1 MIKTRN
7 TSVCS
12 SRTSSK
18 WLSDSNSVS
27 CDHDHSETASVV
39 SGEFAQTASGPPD
52 QIQRYFS
59 RKQCLIS
66 AMSKRFSFP
75 VELPQQFRYAPLL
88 QLAVLLFLLMGSCNS
103 AQAQGLSF
111 SNEMQFGNAGEIVQ
125 TQGQQSASYSIG
137 AREPDYYS
145 INGNPNQSSNG
156 DRGFGWWGRTG
167 YDTGPALGREE
178 SLLFF
183 ETMPYLFWE
192 ETMFLSDLRLWRLNS
207 GRLGGNVGVG
217 VRRYVP
223 AWDRSFGAIMW
234 YDLDA
239 TFKDDFQ
246 ATTISLESRGQHIDW
261 LANIYLPFDVRR
273 QQIGLDFAT
282 DSQRFA
288 GNNILFDQIRTSG
301 YALKGFDME
310 IGAPVG
316 IEFARQFDMRAY
328 AGFYRFDHPDLD
340 SLWGWK
346 ARLEAN
352 VAKYLD
358 LNLALTDDKTFDTR
372 VSFSA
377 SWTIDPAGEAGERAN
392 TWDRML
398 LPPTRLWTIPKA
410 EVAVLEAGNV
420 VINPVTGVPLRVLH
434 VNNNPV
440 LNPGV
445 NAPGAGTVTTP
456 FDTIE
461 NAVNGINAPGIDTYD
476 ILYVHSGSVYD
487 NEPTIVVPEGKRYL
501 GGGDR
506 VEHRIA
512 YNNFTT
518 ARLPRAIGNYRDHAT
533 TPDTTF
539 DPRPVFTNLGNPAG
553 PGVTFNTL
561 AALGGTVTSNTLTEF
576 SGFVVGD
583 PNYAAA
589 TTTADTWTNF
599 PLTTPVNGTF
609 GNGIEFVDLPTP
621 LTQVRFVDLHG
632 SRGNGLDFTNTS
644 DTYNLEA
651 LVVNQSQNHEMFVS
665 GGAPNIT
672 FQSSTRGGTGS
683 RVDSLVINRAN
694 ALAVI
699 APDGAGT
706 LGDNSDLAVTGTTG
720 GSINWID
727 VITDDDGG
735 DGFIFTGGAQSNVTI
750 PVSTTIA
757 NSRGNGIAIFEN
769 TGGNYLISASRTD
782 FVIPNSLFTTIA
794 PTPGTPLVISNPAFN
809 AIQIGRITPA
819 IATTNARVNFVEDV
833 NLVNLSQTISGLF
846 VANTTGDITFT
857 SSEGPMLIDYTVG
870 AVGTA
875 SGIEFF
881 QNFQGDLTFNNAVA
895 INNAGGAGI
904 RITND
909 DNIPVGSAP
918 GVFRFTGASPGLR
931 IDGAN
936 ANQGAT
942 GAAIVIGTDP
952 PAGVPN
958 NNLIPGTG
966 YESLVEFANPV
977 TIENRNG
984 MGLWAANNTGDI
996 RFQGANSV
1004 FNAPGSLLNAG
1015 SVSVI
1020 RLENNIGTVAFTQVN
1035 IETGT
1040 NPIIGYADDDDPTA
1054 LELANTFAAI
1064 DMRTNTGEIRLGEL
1078 NLGGVSEGVF
1088 GINNRRISI
1097 SGGTIEMVDGTGLDI
1112 FTTDAVAIVPTNSI
1126 TRVDIELDT
1135 FNNGTNN
1142 TPDYAL
1148 HLANVKG
1155 SLTVLSGSIGDVVGV
1170 GIDRTENV
1178 TAGAKFDNSELR
1190 ALETVAGLNF
1200 YGSSRSFSATLG
1212 SDNDQGGLDFTDNI
1226 QGVYADSI
1234 DSLRVTNSAYDTQ
1247 AFEAIE
1253 LINVPRF
1260 QVTGSD
1266 FADNQDGPGGT
1277 LATTTFATIRSTM
1290 DRALNDQNAGLDGE
1304 PTLYDFVVGPRNTDF
1319 RNSAPDEQNT
1329 FDETGSNFSIL
1340 LDNQAV
1346 NNAVG
1351 VPNNS
1356 FFDSET
1362 GLIVNNSTF
1371 TSSADATTAIR
1382 GYIRYFDNANS
1393 IANINIAMNEM
1404 LGADDNFDVEVANTD
1419 LGAISIEHNSL
1430 ATENDDNLT
1439 FNAIDNR
1446 IVLEEN
1452 FSTAFRV
1459 VDTGDG
1465 DSFIRIGDTNN
1476 DALTEGGSILND
1488 NIQNPDIEVADTDQG
1503 IFYFDLETD
1512 STVEIA
1518 DLEIHVIEDEE
1529 GLIGGGGTIDAQTVF
1544 LFDNV
1549 SGTTSIDISGN
1560 TILFEDLGATVNPVN
1575 GFIGLVNDMQVV
1587 QFNAVSGNVTLS
1599 SNIDNPVGVNIGGA
1613 IFLLTNPAILFQAPN
1628 SANFNGQ
1635 FRFNNVFVP

>member
-18 WLSDSNSVS
+18 WLNDSNSVS

-183 ETMPYLFWE
+183 ETMPYMFWE

-246 ATTISLESRGQHIDW
+246 ATTISLESRGRHIDW

-377 SWTIDPAGEAGERAN
+377 SWTIDPAGEVGERAS
-392 TWDRML
+392 TWDRMV

-456 FDTIE
+456 FDTID

-506 VEHRIA
+506 VEHSIA

-518 ARLPRAIGNYRDHAT
+518 ARLPRAIGNYRNHAT
-533 TPDTTF
+533 TPDTVF

-553 PGVTFNTL
+553 PGVRFDTL

-576 SGFVVGD
+576 SGFVIGD
-583 PNYAAA
+583 PNYAVA
-589 TTTADTWTNF
+589 TTNADTWTNF
-599 PLTTPVNGTF
+599 PLTTPVNGAL
-609 GNGIEFVDLPTP
+609 GNGIEFSDLATA

-632 SRGNGLDFTNTS
+632 SRGNGLNFFNTT

-651 LVVNQSQNHEMFVS
+651 LVVNQSQNHEMFVGNGS
-665 GGAPNIT
+665 PNIT
-672 FQSSTRGGTGS
+672 FQSSTRGGTDS

-699 APDGAGT
+699 APDGAGA
-706 LGDNSDLAVTGTTG
+706 LGDNHDLAVTGTTG
-720 GSINWID
+720 GSITWID

-769 TGGNYLISASRTD
+769 TGGNYLISAARTD
-782 FVIPNSLFTTIA
+782 GVIPAAPFTATGA
-794 PTPGTPLVISNPAFN
+794 FTPFAIDNPAFN

-819 IATTNARVNFVEDV
+819 IATTNARVRFVEDI
-833 NLVNLSQTISGLF
+833 NIYNLSRLNSGLF
-846 VANTTGDITFT
+846 VANTSGNITFA
-857 SSEGPMLIDYTVG
+857 SSSGPMVIDYAAG
-870 AVGTA
+870 AAGTA

-881 QNFQGDLTFNNAVA
+881 QNFQGDLTFNNAVT
-895 INNAGGAGI
+895 INNAGGAGV

-909 DNIPVGSAP
+909 DNIPVGAAP
-918 GVFRFTGASPGLR
+918 GVFRFTGASPGL
-931 IDGAN
+931 IVDGAN

-942 GAAIVIGTDP
+942 GAAIIIGTDP
-952 PAGVPN
+952 PAGFPSN
-958 NNLIPGTG
+958 NPIAGTG
-966 YESLVEFANPV
+966 YESLVEFASPV
-977 TIENRNG
+977 TLANRNG
-984 MGLWAANNTGDI
+984 MGLWAANNPGEI
-996 RFQGANSV
+996 RFLGPSSV
-1004 FNAPGSLLNAG
+1004 FNAPASPLNAAAT
-1015 SVSVI
+1015 SVI
-1020 RLENNIGTVAFTQVN
+1020 RLENNTGNITFSQINIGTG
-1035 IETGT
+1035 I
-1040 NPIIGYADDDDPTA
+1040 NPIIDYADDDDPTVG
-1054 LELANTFAAI
+1054 ELAATFAAV
-1064 DMRTNTGEIRLGEL
+1064 DLRN
-1078 NLGGVSEGVF
+1078 NLGVINLGFVNLSGISEGVF
-1088 GINNRRISI
+1088 GINNNRISI
-1097 SGGTIEMVDGTGLDI
+1097 SGGTIDMSFATGLDI
-1112 FTTDAVAIVPTNSI
+1112 FTTDAVAVDPANSI
-1126 TRVDIELDT
+1126 TRVDLTLDDY
-1135 FNNGTNN
+1135 NNGQSS
-1142 TPDYAL
+1142 DYAV

-1155 SLTVLSGSIGDVVGV
+1155 SLSILDGLLVQVIGPGV
-1170 GIDRTENV
+1170 DRTENV
-1178 TAGAKFDNSELR
+1178 TAGAKFDNSALR
-1190 ALETVAGLNF
+1190 TRETAAGLNF
-1200 YGSSRSFSATLG
+1200 YGNARSLSVSLTG
-1212 SDNDQGGLDFTDNI
+1212 VDITQNDQGI
-1226 QGVYADSI
+1226 YADSI
-1234 DSLRVTNSAYDTQ
+1234 DSLRLRDSNYTQ
-1247 AFEAIE
+1247 NGDEAID

-1260 QVTGSD
+1260 QITGSNFTQNQLNGV
-1266 FADNQDGPGGT
+1266 FAGIGAG
-1277 LATTTFATIRSTM
+1277 TIRSTM
-1290 DRALNDQNAGLDGE
+1290 DRALNNTIAGNGGE
-1304 PTLYDFVVGPRNTDF
+1304 PTFYDIVVGPRSADF
-1319 RNSAPDEQNT
+1319 NDILANGDRNT
-1329 FDETGSNFSIL
+1329 FNDPSANFSIIVE
-1340 LDNQAV
+1340 NRTA

-1351 VPNNS
+1351 VLNTGFSNAES
-1356 FFDSET
+1356 
-1362 GLIVNNSTF
+1362 GLIVNNNTF
-1371 TSSADATTAIR
+1371 TTPATTNVR
-1382 GYIRYFDNANS
+1382 GFIRYSDVLGNSLANVD
-1393 IANINIAMNEM
+1393 IAMNEM
-1404 LGADDNFDVEVANTD
+1404 LTANDGVTLEIANPD
-1419 LGAISIEHNSL
+1419 IGVITIEHISL
-1430 ATENDDNLT
+1430 DTENNDNLV

-1446 IVLEEN
+1446 MVLQEN
-1452 FSTAFRV
+1452 GSVAFRITDSGDGTAFIAI
-1459 VDTGDG
+1459 G
-1465 DSFIRIGDTNN
+1465 DSPN
-1476 DALTEGGSILND
+1476 DALTEGNDVLND
-1488 NIQNPDIEVADTDQG
+1488 AIRVDPATGQIILNPDIEIADT
-1503 IFYFDLETD
+1503 FDAAFVFNLETD
-1512 STVEIA
+1512 ATVDIS
-1518 DLEIHVIEDEE
+1518 DLEIHMTEDAD
-1529 GLIGGGGTIDAQTVF
+1529 GAGFGTADDQTVF
-1544 LFDNV
+1544 LFENV
-1549 SGTTSIDISGN
+1549 SGNTSINISGN
-1560 TILFEDLGATVNPVN
+1560 TILFEDVNAFVNPLN
-1575 GFIGLVNDMQVV
+1575 GFITTTNDMQVT
-1587 QFNAVSGNVTLS
+1587 QFDAVSGNVTLS
-1599 SNIDNPVGVNIGGA
+1599 SNVNNSVGINVGGN
-1613 IFLLTNPAILFQAPN
+1613 IFLLTNPAVLFQAPN
-1628 SANFNGQ
+1628 SANFIGQ
-1635 FRFNNVFVP
+1635 LQYNNIFVP